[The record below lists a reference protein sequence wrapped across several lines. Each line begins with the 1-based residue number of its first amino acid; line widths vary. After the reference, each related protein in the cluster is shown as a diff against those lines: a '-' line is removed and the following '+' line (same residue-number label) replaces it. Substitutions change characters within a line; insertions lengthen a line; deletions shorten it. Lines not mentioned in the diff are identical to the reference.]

1 MSATIEK
8 LMNSSDPLE
17 QDLAQVLLHWQEQK
31 RKQGLPASLGYEPK
45 DINEHGAVAVISS
58 RVLKQSSGFEQV
70 DKHLSYESLVLKHQT
85 YFLEDII
92 EAAKQRLK
100 ASDHFL
106 KFYERQEIKF
116 FIKLG
121 LKELGGIP
129 LKPGNCDE
137 WIGCK
142 INLPKTLKTHESTET
157 YLQNGVSVFIWV
169 HENDGGSGLTAVVN
183 LDEIILD
190 ENRTAVISDIEI
202 FEASLGK
209 VFLLSHIDE
218 NEFVKTI
225 HDYRH
230 SRIWPI
236 SDTNVS
242 YLFKQIHDKST
253 EIAETNSIYNGFTD
267 PKNARLNNQAER
279 KTTLREVVLRA
290 NQAHFRAALLN
301 SRGCKCAIT
310 GTTEPKALEAAHII
324 PYSLEKDGRDLLV
337 NGLLLRRD
345 IHKLFDDYLLS
356 INPETRA
363 IEVSPEITD
372 SSYRKLNGIIIHDP
386 IGNENLKFHYQN
398 FKAAL

>member
-70 DKHLSYESLVLKHQT
+70 DKQQSYESLVLEHRK
-85 YFLEDII
+85 YFPVDVV

-100 ASDHFL
+100 NSDHFF
-106 KFYERQEIKF
+106 KTYEQQEIKF
-116 FIKLG
+116 LIKIG
-121 LKELGGIP
+121 PKELGDVT
-129 LKPGNCDE
+129 LKPRRREE
-137 WIGCK
+137 WIGQR
-142 INLPKTLKTHESTET
+142 INLPKTSKLHSSTED
-157 YLQNGVSVFIWV
+157 YLQNGVSAFIWI
-169 HENDGGSGLTAVVN
+169 HENDGGSGLTAVVT
-183 LDEIILD
+183 LGEIILD
-190 ENRTAVISDIEI
+190 ENYTAVIADVEI
-202 FEASLGK
+202 FEANLGK
-209 VFLLSHIDE
+209 EFLLAHIDK
-218 NEFVKTI
+218 NEFVQAI
-225 HDYRH
+225 HDYRP
-230 SRIWPI
+230 SRTWPI
-236 SDTNVS
+236 SDINSS
-242 YLFKQIHDKST
+242 YLFKHIQNKST
-253 EIAETNSIYNGFTD
+253 EIATANSEYNGFTN
-267 PKNARLNNQAER
+267 PINANLNNTTER

-324 PYSLEKDGRDLLV
+324 PYSLERDGRDLLV
-337 NGLLLRRD
+337 NGLLLRLD

-363 IEVSPEITD
+363 IEVSPKITD
-372 SSYRKLNGIIIHDP
+372 SSYRKLHGTIIHDP
-386 IGNENLKFHYQN
+386 IGNDNLKFHYQN